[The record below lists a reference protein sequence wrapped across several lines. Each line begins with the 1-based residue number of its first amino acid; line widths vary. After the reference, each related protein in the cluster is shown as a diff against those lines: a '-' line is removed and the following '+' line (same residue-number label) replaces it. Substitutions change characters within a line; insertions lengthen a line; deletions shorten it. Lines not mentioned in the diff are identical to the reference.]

1 MFKYLFFIFPLSVVI
16 ASILTGSSCLW
27 PGKGD
32 LMDTE
37 FEIPQIDKNAPAI
50 YQTATFSLG

>member
-1 MFKYLFFIFPLSVVI
+1 MFKYLILFFPLSVII
-16 ASILTGSSCLW
+16 ASILTGSSCLF

-32 LMDTE
+32 LMDTD
-37 FEIPQIDKNAPAI
+37 FEIPRIDKNAPAI